1 MTNKKLYLKADI
13 SDWRDE
19 AYQDEFLPESKDE
32 IMDAVETGKHTAE
45 IARATIVSREVGHA
59 PDDIIRENKLLV
71 MSGAMNDISR
81 MVRNT
86 KTEIETVSGKTWK
99 VPAFLGHPTGED
111 VEQSYVSTDTNKG
124 KVWAE
129 KYLETAVVSHIRN
142 RLATIYQN
150 GGDVTEAAD
159 KLKSRIDGLIAGLL
173 EPARE

>member
-13 SDWRDE
+13 TDWRDE
-19 AYQDEFLPESKDE
+19 TYQEEFMPESRDD
-32 IMDAVETGKHTAE
+32 IMDAIEKGQHTAK
-45 IARATIVSREVGHA
+45 IARAAIVAREVGHA

-86 KTEIETVSGKTWK
+86 KTEIETVSGKTWR
-99 VPAFLGHPTGED
+99 VPAFLGHPKGENG
-111 VEQSYVSTDTNKG
+111 EQSYVSTDTNKS

-129 KYLETAVVSHIRN
+129 NYLETVVVGYIRN

-150 GGDVTEAAD
+150 GGDVAEVAD
-159 KLKSRIDGLIAGLL
+159 KLKASIDGLIVGLL
-173 EPARE
+173 EPSAE